1 MKFIFLLNHLQNPLM
16 SEVDF
21 IQDQDLNKS
30 LKHYCLEVLDEFDEI
45 FLEYFM
51 APELPED
58 VAHKI
63 CTERAKLCKEQQ
75 IEQDFDEEGDSYL
88 LEKEL

>member
-1 MKFIFLLNHLQNPLM
+1 M

-21 IQDQDLNKS
+21 VQDQDLNKS
-30 LKHYCLEVLDEFDEI
+30 LKHYCLEVLDEFDEV

-51 APELPED
+51 APELAED
-58 VAHKI
+58 VVDQI
-63 CTERAKLCKEQQ
+63 CTVRTKLCSEKEP
-75 IEQDFDEEGDSYL
+75 EEDDDDLEADSYL

>member
-1 MKFIFLLNHLQNPLM
+1 M

-30 LKHYCLEVLDEFDEI
+30 LKHYCLEVLDEFDEV

-51 APELPED
+51 APELPND
-58 VAHKI
+58 VAYKI
-63 CTERAKLCKEQQ
+63 CTERAKLCKERDNTQQ
-75 IEQDFDEEGDSYL
+75 EDDEDEDSYL